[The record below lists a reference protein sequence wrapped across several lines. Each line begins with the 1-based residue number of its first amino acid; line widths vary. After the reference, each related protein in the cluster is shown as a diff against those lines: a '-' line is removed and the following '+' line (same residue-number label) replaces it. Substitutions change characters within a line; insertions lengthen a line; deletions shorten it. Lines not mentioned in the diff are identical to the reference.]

1 MLYYMGSVRMMSKLR
16 EGYTTG
22 SCAAAAAKAAAQQ
35 LLTGECPRQVTIETP
50 TGHTLVLP
58 VICLGEGIF
67 SVVKD
72 AGDDPDVTH
81 GLMVAVQVEL
91 GTDPGPIC
99 FLAGEGVGTVTL
111 PGLKIPPGQPAI
123 NPVPRQMIEHEL
135 RTVIGSKAAQVTI
148 SIPGGKAV
156 AKRTFNPRLGVVNG
170 LSILGT
176 TGIVRPMSQE
186 AITESIAL
194 EMSVK
199 RSQGKRALALAFG
212 SSGEKAL
219 CAAFSLPVDSVVQM
233 SNYVGFA
240 LRQAVDLGLTSVLLG
255 GHPGKL
261 VKVAA
266 GIFQTHSHVADAR
279 LETLCTHA
287 ALMGAPA
294 EVIQRLYQA
303 QTTEAAIDI
312 IAANKLD
319 AIWPRLAQA
328 VVRRSEL
335 ETGGQLQVAAA
346 FIDNAGRVLGQS
358 SNAFT
363 VAEEMKQNV

>member
-1 MLYYMGSVRMMSKLR
+1 MSKLR
-16 EGYTTG
+16 EGYSTG
-22 SCAAAAAKAAAQQ
+22 SCAAAAAKAAAQH
-35 LLTGECPRQVTIETP
+35 LLTGQCPQRVTIETP
-50 TGHTLVLP
+50 AGRTLVLP

-67 SVVKD
+67 AVVKD

-81 GLMVAVQVEL
+81 GLMVAVKVEL
-91 GTDPGPIC
+91 GTDPGPIR

-111 PGLKIPPGQPAI
+111 PGLKVPPGEPAI
-123 NPVPRQMIEHEL
+123 NPVPRQMIEREL
-135 RTVIGSKAAQVTI
+135 RTVIGPKAAQVTV
-148 SIPGGKAV
+148 SIPGGEAV
-156 AKRTFNPRLGVVNG
+156 AKRTFNPRLGIVNG

-176 TGIVRPMSQE
+176 SGIVCPMSRE

-199 RSQGKRALALAFG
+199 RSQGKKALAMAFG

-219 CAAFSLPVDSVVQM
+219 CSAFSLPAGSMVQM

-240 LRQAVDLGLTSVLLG
+240 LQQAVELGFHSVLLG

-279 LETLCTHA
+279 LETLCAHA
-287 ALMGAPA
+287 ALMGASVA
-294 EVIQRLYQA
+294 VIRRLYRA
-303 QTTEAAIDI
+303 KTTEAAIDI
-312 IAANKLD
+312 IADSKLD

-328 VVRRSEL
+328 VVRRCQTEA
-335 ETGGQLQVAAA
+335 GGELQVAAA
-346 FIDNAGRVLGQS
+346 FIDNTGRVLGQS

-363 VAEEMKQNV
+363 VAEEVKRNA

>member
-1 MLYYMGSVRMMSKLR
+1 MNKLR

-22 SCAAAAAKAAAQQ
+22 SCAAVAAKAAALQ
-35 LLTGECPRQVTIETP
+35 LLTGQCPRQVGIETP
-50 TGHTLVLP
+50 AGRPLVLP
-58 VICLGEGIF
+58 VACLEEGIF

-81 GLMVAVQVEL
+81 GLMVTVKVEL
-91 GTDPGPIC
+91 GTNPGPIC

-111 PGLKIPPGQPAI
+111 PGLKVPPGQPAI
-123 NPVPRQMIEHEL
+123 NPVPRQMIEREL
-135 RTVIGSKAAQVTI
+135 RTVIGDKAAQVTV
-148 SIPGGKAV
+148 SIPGGETV
-156 AKRTFNPRLGVVNG
+156 AKRTFNPRLGIVNG

-176 TGIVRPMSQE
+176 SGIVRPMSQE

-199 RSQGKRALALAFG
+199 RAQGKKALAMAFG

-219 CAAFSLPVDSVVQM
+219 CSAFSLPADSVVQM

-240 LRQAVDLGLTSVLLG
+240 LQQAVELGLHSVFLG

-279 LETLCTHA
+279 LETLCAHA
-287 ALMGAPA
+287 ALMEAPVA
-294 EVIQRLYQA
+294 VIRRLYRA
-303 QTTEAAIDI
+303 KTTEAAIDI
-312 IAANKLD
+312 IADSKLD
-319 AIWPRLAQA
+319 AIWPRLAQMA
-328 VVRRSEL
+328 VRRCQTEA
-335 ETGGQLQVAAA
+335 GGKLQVATAI
-346 FIDNAGRVLGQS
+346 IDSSGRVLGQS
-358 SNAFT
+358 SQALT
-363 VAEEMKQNV
+363 VAKEVRDHA